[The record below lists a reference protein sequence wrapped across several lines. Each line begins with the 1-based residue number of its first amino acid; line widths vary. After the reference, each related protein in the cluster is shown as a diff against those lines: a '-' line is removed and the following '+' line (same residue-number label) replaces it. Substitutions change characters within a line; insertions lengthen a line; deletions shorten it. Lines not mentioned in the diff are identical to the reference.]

1 MQEQKML
8 ADVKVGDEVALRQGI
23 SEDYHLLTVK
33 EISRGIITLM
43 NGERYRVA
51 NGTPMAKGDRW
62 YRPSS
67 IEPVTDR
74 IRQIRKKA
82 RLVSKLSALNHNDW
96 KGLDIE
102 TLEAIAAIIWKDL
115 PK

>member
-1 MQEQKML
+1 MQEQKLL

-33 EISRGIITLM
+33 EISRGIITLV
-43 NGERYRVA
+43 NGNRYRIS
-51 NGTPMAKGDRW
+51 NGSPVAKGDRW

-74 IRQIRKKA
+74 IRQIRK
-82 RLVSKLSALNHNDW
+82 RESLINKLSALGYNDW
-96 KGLDIE
+96 KKLDVE
-102 TLEAIAAIIWKDL
+102 MLEAIASLIWK
-115 PK
+115 